1 MIKLM
6 RFEMTK
12 IVKSNFF
19 RIILLGFCIFI
30 VAYYVFI
37 YLNTMRVEDLIV
49 DAESTVQWHNDY
61 LDRLRDSL
69 DASDEQGKKQIEND
83 LEFWEE
89 QAQ

>member
-1 MIKLM
+1 MIKLIQ
-6 RFEMTK
+6 FEMTK

-49 DAESTVQWHNDY
+49 DAESTVQY
-61 LDRLRDSL
+61 
-69 DASDEQGKKQIEND
+69 E
-83 LEFWEE
+83 
-89 QAQ
+89 